1 METSEFEVTGE
12 PEVLN
17 SMLKNMPKITISERW
32 SNRNWNV
39 LVPLDNND
47 FEDWCEDN
55 KVEYKMV

>member
-1 METSEFEVTGE
+1 METSEFEVIGE

-17 SMLKNMPKITISERW
+17 SMLKYMPKITISERW

>member
-39 LVPLDNND
+39 LVPLDNDD

-55 KVEYKMV
+55 NIQYKMV